1 MLRQLQVIIGIWKM
15 HKHHKYEHISAL
27 FVWASL
33 PGHRNNNG
41 QPIMWVW
48 GTTFFLSD
56 QFQNAGWFWKI
67 IRKIQEIIVIRKSR
81 KRWWWWERTG
91 KKQEREPGSNFR
103 TNSPL
108 VSAANELWGAA
119 AGRMPVRWRRSGGM
133 GRRREGTAPEGAW
146 QPSPYS
152 APTSASHTGSVPL
165 SHCILQTFTL
175 FKDKCIV
182 NSVSP
187 HTRYVRRSAPST
199 AKGLSPLLPTRHATN
214 EIKWMLLECR
224 II

>member
-146 QPSPYS
+146 QPSPYTQPPPQR
-152 APTSASHTGSVPL
+152 PTLA
-165 SHCILQTFTL
+165 
-175 FKDKCIV
+175 
-182 NSVSP
+182 
-187 HTRYVRRSAPST
+187 
-199 AKGLSPLLPTRHATN
+199 LSPSATAFSRHLHYSKINALSILCLHTLDMCAALLPVLPRVSHPCCPQDMPQMKSN
-214 EIKWMLLECR
+214 GCC
-224 II
+224 